1 MPSQPRTNH
10 TSPDPETLDLLKQ
23 LIETPPE
30 PQHAWRVP
38 VALRSKEE
46 QRRHALSGYMF
57 RNWFD
62 GLLQHS
68 ERLLAFAALLV
79 FGLWAYDGPVRD
91 WLHTQSEVPRA
102 AVVQA
107 AGPVPV
113 SVLVTDAHDRADGL
127 VETISLPFTTPAM
140 ANNTDEFIAPRPIT
154 GEPVVEA
161 VSQPTKLEIAAI
173 GLETPVR
180 EVFVRDG
187 VWEVADYAAGYMHG
201 TSLPGEPGTMAL
213 AGHAGLR
220 GGVFRDLGLLQRDD
234 DILVDAGGWR
244 YRYRVRETFSVWPT
258 QTDVLAATPKPTL
271 VLITCTNWDTQRL
284 IVRADLV
291 ESKPIPGT

>member
-1 MPSQPRTNH
+1 MRANH

-30 PQHAWRVP
+30 PQHAWRMP

-46 QRRHALSGYMF
+46 QRRHALSGYLF

-62 GLLQHS
+62 GLLHHS
-68 ERLLAFAALLV
+68 ERLLALAAVFV

-91 WLHTQSEVPRA
+91 WLHQQPEVPTM
-102 AVVQA
+102 AVAQA
-107 AGPVPV
+107 AAPMPIIDQR
-113 SVLVTDAHDRADGL
+113 VTDVHDRADG
-127 VETISLPFTTPAM
+127 VAETIPLPFTTPAM
-140 ANNTDEFIAPRPIT
+140 ASGSADEFIAPRT
-154 GEPVVEA
+154 STNDTVVA
-161 VSQPTKLEIAAI
+161 TDLQPTKLAIAAI

-187 VWEVADYAAGYMHG
+187 AWEVADYAAGYMHG
-201 TSLPGEPGTMAL
+201 SALPGEVGTMAL

-220 GGVFRDLGLLQRDD
+220 GGVFRDLGLLQPND
-234 DILVDAGGWR
+234 DIVIDAGGWR
-244 YRYRVRETFSVWPT
+244 YRYRVRDTFSVWPT
-258 QTDVLAATPKPTL
+258 QTDVLAASAEPML

-291 ESKPIPGT
+291 ESKPIPRT

>member
-1 MPSQPRTNH
+1 
-10 TSPDPETLDLLKQ
+10 
-23 LIETPPE
+23 
-30 PQHAWRVP
+30 
-38 VALRSKEE
+38 
-46 QRRHALSGYMF
+46 MF

-113 SVLVTDAHDRADGL
+113 SVSVTDAHDRADGL